1 MDKISELL
9 SSAEYPTRQLFENMA
24 DLSAQVASL
33 RMGIRAMADLEK
45 QFSKKVLI
53 SQMDALRFTAERNS
67 SNFFNE
73 LNGKEL
79 RAVEKLDDGDQL
91 SLSLKIKKG
100 IAHFDFFGNFFMS
113 L

>member
-1 MDKISELL
+1 
-9 SSAEYPTRQLFENMA
+9 MA

-33 RMGIRAMADLEK
+33 RMGIQAMADLEK

-53 SQMDALRFTAERNS
+53 SQMNAALRFTAERNS

-79 RAVEKLDDGDQL
+79 RAVEKLDDGDQP
-91 SLSLKIKKG
+91 SLL
-100 IAHFDFFGNFFMS
+100 
-113 L
+113 